1 MDEKRKL
8 IEEELRKLG
17 INTID
22 ELNEANHIPCLA
34 ISVTMQS
41 STRAIIVPVELIAV
55 RAMANRP
62 KMNLMA

>member
-22 ELNEANHIPCLA
+22 ELNEAIKKEKLD
-34 ISVTMQS
+34 VTLMV
-41 STRAIIVPVELIAV
+41 APLPIKEVAV
-55 RAMANRP
+55 G
-62 KMNLMA
+62 